1 MSDRFQVFDLFVL
14 FQQHAHKNRFDR
26 RLVGNEGAGG
36 EVDFRRSP
44 HFVEEGLI
52 LFS

>member
-1 MSDRFQVFDLFVL
+1 MSDRFQIFDFFVL
-14 FQQHAHKNRFDR
+14 FQQHAHQNCFNR